1 MYDMLVPWRV
11 SKGTCFSE
19 KQTEMEIA
27 GTDATTALV
36 FKVPSGL
43 RPADQCGRC
52 GIFGGRDPWRIPQKK
67 KQRPIA

>member
-1 MYDMLVPWRV
+1 
-11 SKGTCFSE
+11 
-19 KQTEMEIA
+19 MEIA

-52 GIFGGRDPWRIPQKK
+52 GIFGGGILGGFRKK
-67 KQRPIA
+67 RNNGL